1 MYAKNATNRSRTE
14 RRLWTPL
21 STAFGGRQSRR
32 RFYYDAFLPETIAE
46 LDLRLPSD
54 VATVV
59 TEAETEVRAL
69 NERAPHLGALE
80 VLARQLLRAEA
91 VASSRIEGLEMSH
104 RRLARAAFDA
114 EAADRSALVV
124 VGNVRAME
132 EAIKLGAQARRLR
145 ITDIVAIHKTLFG
158 DTPDSSI
165 AGKIRDKQ
173 NWIGGRDDSP
183 LGAEFIPPPE
193 DQVRPL
199 LEDLCEFMA
208 REDVP
213 AVAQAGVVHAQ
224 FETIH
229 PFADGNGRV
238 GRCLIH
244 VVLRRRGLAPRYI
257 PPVSLVLATDQGA
270 YVRGLTTY
278 RTYTMES
285 ISAWVAVFAQA
296 IRRAAREAEG
306 FAERIAK
313 LQAEWRARAD
323 VRRRGSAVDRLITF
337 LPAEPVLDIPW
348 AARRLGVVYEAAR
361 LAVEQLVD
369 ARILSL
375 VTSKKRDRLYE
386 ARELFDL
393 VDSFERELATPDGKR
408 RRGRAAP
415 RPRRAAS

>member
-1 MYAKNATNRSRTE
+1 MLEQGSKVRSRVE
-14 RRLWTPL
+14 RRLWTPNA
-21 STAFGGRQSRR
+21 TAFGGRASRR
-32 RFYYDAFLPETIAE
+32 RFYYEAFLPDPIAE
-46 LDLRLPSD
+46 LDLQLPSD

-59 TEAETEVRAL
+59 THAETEVRAL
-69 NERAPHLGALE
+69 NERAPDLGALE

-91 VASSRIEGLEMSH
+91 VASSRIKGLEMSH
-104 RRLARAAFDA
+104 RRLARAEFAP
-114 EAADRSALVV
+114 EVADRSARTV

-132 EAIKLGAQARRLR
+132 RAVELGASTRRFGVGDVLKLHEALLR
-145 ITDIVAIHKTLFG
+145 ETDAT
-158 DTPDSSI
+158 I
-165 AGKIRDKQ
+165 AGRFRTKQ
-173 NWIGGRDDSP
+173 SWIGGREDTP
-183 LGAEFIPPPE
+183 LGAKFIPPP
-193 DQVRPL
+193 DDRVRPL
-199 LEDLCEFMA
+199 LVDLCEFIQ

-213 AVAQAGVVHAQ
+213 AIAQAAVAHSQ

-229 PFADGNGRV
+229 PFADCNGRV

-257 PPVSLVLATDQGA
+257 PPVSLVLATDQRS

-323 VRRRGSAVDRLITF
+323 VRRRGSAGDRLITF

-348 AARRLGVVYEAAR
+348 AARRLGVVYQAAR

-393 VDSFERELATPDGKR
+393 VDSFERELATPDGN
-408 RRGRAAP
+408 
-415 RPRRAAS
+415 